1 MIVFYANRGDR
12 ETVEGFADE
21 TPLNKMSVTD
31 LQNLI
36 YSTYKADVQ
45 AIKNLADTAAK
56 LQAGG
61 LTVPGNLAVK
71 GNISG
76 PTIDQILNSINSKYT
91 ELINKLNALD
101 GKINSVNN
109 TLQANINSV
118 NNTLQ
123 GNINSVNNDIR
134 NNFIPNNQKVIIQR
148 SGTGHCLDGGMN
160 GWDYH
165 QWPCDKNNGYQLH
178 HLVKV

>member
-1 MIVFYANRGDR
+1 
-12 ETVEGFADE
+12 
-21 TPLNKMSVTD
+21 LNNKIT
-31 LQNLI
+31 N
-36 YSTYKADVQ
+36 
-45 AIKNLADTAAK
+45 AINT
-56 LQAGG
+56 
-61 LTVPGNLAVK
+61 
-71 GNISG
+71 
-76 PTIDQILNSINSKYT
+76 LNTNINSKYT

-118 NNTLQ
+118 DNN
-123 GNINSVNNDIR
+123 IR

-148 SGTGHCLDGGMN
+148 SGTGHCLDGGQH

-165 QWPCDKNNGYQLH
+165 QWPCDKNNGMQLH